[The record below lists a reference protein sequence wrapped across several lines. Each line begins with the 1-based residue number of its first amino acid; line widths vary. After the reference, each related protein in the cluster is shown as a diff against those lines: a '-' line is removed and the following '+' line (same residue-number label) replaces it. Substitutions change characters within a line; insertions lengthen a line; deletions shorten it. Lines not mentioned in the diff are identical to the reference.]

1 MDFSIFKKHIPL
13 LTNAEIGGL
22 EAQFRLA
29 PEIRKQFS
37 EEKII
42 ASNPKKA
49 AVLVI
54 FYPNKK
60 GELNFLLTLRASYKG
75 AHSAQISFPGGK
87 LDTNDRTLQNT
98 ALREAREEV
107 GVIEK
112 DITLFKEM
120 TNVYIPPSNF
130 IVTPYLSYL
139 DYTPIFTKNY
149 EVEALIE
156 VKLSD
161 LLSDSV
167 VSSTILSTSYAKK
180 INVPCFKLNN
190 YIVWGA
196 TAMMLN
202 EIKELIKTIS

>member
-1 MDFSIFKKHIPL
+1 MEFSIFKKQIQL
-13 LTNAEIGGL
+13 LSNTKTGGL

-37 EEKII
+37 EEKIK

-54 FYPNKK
+54 FYPNNNGK
-60 GELNFLLTLRASYKG
+60 LNFLLTLRASYKG
-75 AHSAQISFPGGK
+75 VHSAQISFPGGK
-87 LDTNDRTLQNT
+87 LDHKDVSLKNT

-107 GVIEK
+107 GIIEN
-112 DITLFKEM
+112 DISIFKEM
-120 TNVYIPPSNF
+120 TAVYIPPSNF
-130 IVTPYLSYL
+130 IVTPYLSYI
-139 DYTPIFTKNY
+139 DYTPKFTKNY

-161 LLSDSV
+161 LLCDSV
-167 VSSTILSTSYAKK
+167 ISSTILSTSYAKE

>member
-1 MDFSIFKKHIPL
+1 MDFSIFKKHIQL
-13 LTNAEIGGL
+13 LSNTEIGGL

-37 EEKII
+37 EEKIK
-42 ASNPKKA
+42 ANNPKKA

-54 FYPNKK
+54 FYPNHK

-75 AHSAQISFPGGK
+75 VHSAQISFPGGK
-87 LDTNDRTLQNT
+87 LDRKDVSLKNT

-112 DITLFKEM
+112 DIAVFKEM

-139 DYTPIFTKNY
+139 NYTPNFSKNY
-149 EVEALIE
+149 EVAALIE

-161 LLSDSV
+161 LLCDSV
-167 VSSTILSTSYAKK
+167 ISSTILSTSYAKN